1 MKKTLRGRSV
11 QNLWIEKRVLKI
23 QSLICEAEEGKEKIE
38 TIKIELAVM
47 RTYVVWLE
55 QFRRNF
61 DLNKG

>member
-23 QSLICEAEEGKEKIE
+23 QCLICQAEEGKEKIE

-47 RTYVVWLE
+47 WTYVVWLE

-61 DLNKG
+61 GLNKG